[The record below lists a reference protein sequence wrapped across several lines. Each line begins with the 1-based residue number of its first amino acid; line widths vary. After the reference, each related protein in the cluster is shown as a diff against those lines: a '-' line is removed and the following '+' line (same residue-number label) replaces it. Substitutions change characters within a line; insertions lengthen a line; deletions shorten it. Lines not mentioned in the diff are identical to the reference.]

1 MQAHVPTSVL
11 LQELVKH
18 APAEHVTLAWLLD
31 RLRERSFGIVMLL
44 LALVSLVPGAS
55 AIIGVLLAVPAYQ
68 MIVAR
73 RHPVLP
79 KFIAE
84 RAIPTRRIARLI
96 ERVVPLL
103 RTMERFIRPRWGT
116 PFETTKRVVG
126 VVLLLLGV
134 TLVAPI
140 PFSNIIPALAIVL
153 VAFAYLEEDGVLL
166 LVALAASL
174 VSLSITAGAVWG
186 AVRATD
192 WLTNLGSGGA

>member
-1 MQAHVPTSVL
+1 MQAHVPTSVI
-11 LQELVKH
+11 LQELVKK
-18 APAEHVTLAWLLD
+18 APAEHVTLAWLMD
-31 RLRERSFGIVMLL
+31 RLRARSFGIVMLL

-55 AIIGVLLAVPAYQ
+55 AFIGILLAVPAYQ

-73 RHPVLP
+73 RHPALP
-79 KFIAE
+79 RFIAE

-96 ERVVPLL
+96 DRAVPLL
-103 RTMERFIRPRWGT
+103 RFMERFIRPRWGT

-126 VVLLLLGV
+126 VILLLLGV

-140 PFSNIIPALAIVL
+140 PFSNIIPALAIAL
-153 VAFAYLEEDGVLL
+153 VAFAYLEEDGLL
-166 LVALAASL
+166 LLIALVASL

-192 WLTNLGSGGA
+192 WLTNQ